1 MPFHA
6 LGLAF
11 AAIVA
16 SASPAAA
23 ERLSGEGLRQL
34 VTGRTVYLAAPL
46 GGEFPLRYRPDGTVT
61 GDGEA
66 VGLGR
71 FMAARE
77 TGNWGIEGDR
87 LCQRFPTWNGGRR
100 VCFTVER
107 IGDRR
112 IRWVQDNGD
121 TGVARV
127 ADR

>member
-1 MPFHA
+1 MRLICIGLTSAA
-6 LGLAF
+6 LLGGVGQAW
-11 AAIVA
+11 
-16 SASPAAA
+16 A
-23 ERLSGEGLRQL
+23 ERLSGESLREL

-61 GDGEA
+61 GDGDA

-77 TGNWGIEGDR
+77 TGRWSIEGNR
-87 LCQRFPTWNGGRR
+87 LCQRFPTWNGGQR

-107 IGDRR
+107 VGDRR

-121 TGVARV
+121 TGLARV